1 MLLAYPQTWDRSPS
15 RYIGCPYVA
24 KTGKNK
30 GNRCGTVGCEKHQVY
45 DATQEAHR
53 VAHMAR
59 YTAWEAQHTAD
70 KAMWRGLSDEE
81 RRLWCPPGTDHDRQ
95 ALAVKEGSLGFSD
108 WQTARYDTE
117 DSHHHRKNMRA
128 SLRFHCDFIAIS
140 LRFSIPPGAACGVL
154 QVSA

>member
-1 MLLAYPQTWDRSPS
+1 MV
-15 RYIGCPYVA
+15 RY
-24 KTGKNK
+24 N
-30 GNRCGTVGCEKHQVY
+30 
-45 DATQEAHR
+45 
-53 VAHMAR
+53 
-59 YTAWEAQHTAD
+59 AWEAQYTAD

-81 RRLWCPPGTDHDRQ
+81 RRLWCPPGTDHQ
-95 ALAVKEGSLGFSD
+95 TITGALMVKESSSLGFSD

-128 SLRFHCDFIAIS
+128 SLRFHCDFIDFIAIS